1 MATLS
6 PVRTW
11 QMATLAAFSHLK
23 NRVFAPF
30 YGGYNGNLMRYGGD
44 MRAHTEK
51 DRNMNINIYIYV
63 NDPQSHKE
71 DIAPTQSLHPGI
83 HRFRTASMLEF
94 ASDRPQVVGVGG
106 DPTH

>member
-1 MATLS
+1 MLWYIHAKKYTSHTWRYPPAPVMATLS

-44 MRAHTEK
+44 MCAHTEK
-51 DRNMNINIYIYV
+51 DRHMNIYIYV
-63 NDPQSHKE
+63 CVCK
-71 DIAPTQSLHPGI
+71 
-83 HRFRTASMLEF
+83 
-94 ASDRPQVVGVGG
+94 
-106 DPTH
+106 